1 MCPARDFPPRSS
13 GIAPRPRLNG
23 KINIPR
29 KARAHLGSI
38 PKPGPSV
45 LKSVSCL
52 QSCSS
57 LGARGGGG
65 GQVAHSKREEGEKER
80 GSICW
85 GKFWRPRATLL
96 ASALP
101 RPLAQQ
107 EPREDTCEEYGACGV
122 TGAWGAGCGPENT
135 LRASQRGFSNLLSK
149 YQESI

>member
-29 KARAHLGSI
+29 KARARLGSI

-45 LKSVSCL
+45 LKSISCP
-52 QSCSS
+52 QSCFS

-65 GQVAHSKREEGEKER
+65 GQVAHSKREEGEKET

-96 ASALP
+96 AAALP

-107 EPREDTCEEYGACGV
+107 EARGDTCEEYGACGV
-122 TGAWGAGCGPENT
+122 TGAWGTGCGPEST